1 MSKFTDFT
9 DKELE
14 ELEKEFEEAIK
25 SKPKETKV
33 IDVNK
38 FNQEFDKDFEEL
50 NI

>member
-1 MSKFTDFT
+1 MSKFT

-25 SKPKETKV
+25 SKPKEKKI

-38 FNQEFDKDFEEL
+38 MNIDFDKDFEERVK
-50 NI
+50 